1 MSYLKFKYV
10 FKYIIIGDP
19 SVGKSC
25 LLNQFINNKFS
36 DEYQIT
42 VGVEFGAKILK
53 LPKGNIKL
61 QIWDTAG
68 QESFKSITRGYYR
81 SACVAI
87 IVYDITDLD
96 SFKHIENWLE
106 ECRTNGNKE
115 MTLVLI
121 GNKCDLE
128 KQRKIST
135 EEGRA
140 FAERNKLIFFETSAK
155 LGKGV
160 KKIFEESARDVFGK
174 IDRGKIDPENE
185 SYGVRLGAH
194 YNFLMKPK
202 EVEKKKCC

>member
-53 LPKGNIKL
+53 LPKGSVKL

-81 SACVAI
+81 SACVAL
-87 IVYDITDLD
+87 IVYDITDRE
-96 SFKHIENWLE
+96 SFIHIENWLD
-106 ECRTNGNKE
+106 ECKANGNKE
-115 MTLVLI
+115 MTLILI
-121 GNKCDLE
+121 GNKTDLE
-128 KQRKIST
+128 DDRKISR
-135 EEGRA
+135 EEGMA
-140 FAERNKLIFFETSAK
+140 FAEKNGLIFYETSAK
-155 LGKGV
+155 MGKGV
-160 KKIFEESARDVFGK
+160 DKIFEGGANNVFKKIESGK
-174 IDRGKIDPENE
+174 VDPENE
-185 SYGVRLGAH
+185 SYGIRLGAH

-202 EVEKKKCC
+202 KVEKKKCC